1 MPDETPNPE
10 EEVKT
15 TPNQEGESDDAKE
28 FEALFTETDD
38 SENDVETLRKDIE
51 ALKKG
56 VSKFFSER
64 GQTKQVVEPKKQVEV
79 KTEQSDDISELFFA
93 QIPQAEL
100 VQSDLKNIAD
110 KLYGG
115 SILKAWRN
123 EVWIQD
129 KAKALSDAKKEDEV
143 NKTKISKPSNSVE
156 FTKNIEKVKEDEVG
170 KLTPAQQVQWLEAQA
185 AKERRNAE

>member
-1 MPDETPNPE
+1 MPE
-10 EEVKT
+10 EEL
-15 TPNQEGESDDAKE
+15 NQEEEEKSTPTPGSESDDAKE
-28 FEALFTETDD
+28 FEALFAETDD
-38 SENDVETLRKDIE
+38 SEKDVETLRKDVE

-64 GQTKQVVEPKKQVEV
+64 GQAKQVVEPKKQVEV

-100 VQSDLKNIAD
+100 VQGDLRNIAD

-115 SILKAWRN
+115 SILKAWRS
-123 EVWIQD
+123 EGWIQE

-156 FTKNIEKVKEDEVG
+156 FTKNIEKMKEDEVG